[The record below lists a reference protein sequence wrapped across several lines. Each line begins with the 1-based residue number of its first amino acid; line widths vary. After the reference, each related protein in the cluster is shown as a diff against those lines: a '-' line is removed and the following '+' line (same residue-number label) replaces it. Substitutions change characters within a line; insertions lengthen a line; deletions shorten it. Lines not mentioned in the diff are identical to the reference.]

1 MFPKGKKEKREILS
15 LQVCCAVG
23 NLRPC
28 VIMAKG
34 DAVSKH
40 PRNLMQSLFLL
51 CYAYLNNIK
60 YIHTAIKK
68 YETAMQ

>member
-40 PRNLMQSLFLL
+40 PRNLM
-51 CYAYLNNIK
+51 
-60 YIHTAIKK
+60 
-68 YETAMQ
+68 